1 MVQLSERNCRQW
13 YDELRTFR
21 YERVSSHELG
31 MFGIIGF
38 RAANEIFQKQ
48 EVPRTSLDYG
58 EEPVTQL
65 ELPTA
70 WVGLLLGDERGKL
83 GI

>member
-1 MVQLSERNCRQW
+1 
-13 YDELRTFR
+13 
-21 YERVSSHELG
+21 